1 MVVLDKYLDGTDDD
15 ADIDVTDLPPSYD
28 TIASS
33 STAAIVDEKPRPPAP
48 TRSSISSSSPTTS
61 SWFSLLPNARTKQT
75 RQTVI
80 SLIRDLVASPSTTTS
95 DSAAAAPILASCA
108 SALSP
113 SSFSALLQHPTFEQ
127 HTPIYWA
134 ILNRH
139 THILP
144 DMLRYAG
151 PLNHACSADIRLAC
165 LASGDQ
171 VLFGKLRRGEL
182 PFLTT
187 PKPGGYSILVGD
199 PDALV
204 LGSTPAD
211 DIDVHEV
218 DGEAAFSASIKIRL
232 WQKRMRV
239 AGVVGVEFIAR
250 GRIWSL
256 TFFSS
261 PSLSPS
267 PSARGAGSGPWR
279 VALSLMEHSPPTF
292 VDGRLVID
300 VFRPSSVS
308 SPMPDLLSLT
318 SPVPD
323 SPSRNPSSYQSRAS
337 TSTSST
343 HPAKPPLTNPLQSS
357 NRLAHRPSDGSV
369 FSALELGRV
378 TGPTCKPCRPPH
390 PAMWSEEGTHYTNAL
405 TGVLSDDLGWDN
417 TPYLAPDGTL
427 HARLDARLE
436 KAEGGSCIIC

>member
-1 MVVLDKYLDGTDDD
+1 MVLLDNYIDDD
-15 ADIDVTDLPPSYD
+15 VDLPPSYD
-28 TIASS
+28 TIASVS
-33 STAAIVDEKPRPPAP
+33 AVIDEKPRPSPSPTP
-48 TRSSISSSSPTTS
+48 TRPIACSSSST
-61 SWFSLLPNARTKQT
+61 WLSLLPNARTKQT

-80 SLIRDLVASPSTTTS
+80 SLIRDLVATSTMAT
-95 DSAAAAPILASCA
+95 DNSAATPILASCA

-113 SSFSALLQHPTFEQ
+113 SSFSALLQQPTFDG

-139 THILP
+139 THVLP
-144 DMLRYAG
+144 DMLQHAG
-151 PLNHACSADIRLAC
+151 PLTNPCVADIRLAC

-171 VLFGKLRRGEL
+171 LLFGKLRRGEL

-187 PKPGGYSILVGD
+187 LRA
-199 PDALV
+199 DALV
-204 LGSTPAD
+204 LGCTSAD
-211 DIDVHEV
+211 DIDVREV

-239 AGVVGVEFIAR
+239 AGLVGVEFIAR

-261 PSLSPS
+261 PSPS
-267 PSARGAGSGPWR
+267 PSCGPLSTRDAGSGPWQ

-292 VDGRLVID
+292 VDARLVID
-300 VFRPSSVS
+300 VFRPPSSSTSDVS
-308 SPMPDLLSLT
+308 SGSPSPTLPSTPVPT
-318 SPVPD
+318 SP
-323 SPSRNPSSYQSRAS
+323 
-337 TSTSST
+337 T
-343 HPAKPPLTNPLQSS
+343 HVKPPVVIPLQSP
-357 NRLAHRPSDGSV
+357 NRLAHRTSDGSV
-369 FSALELGRV
+369 FGVLELGRGV
-378 TGPTCKPCRPPH
+378 GCPSSPKPCRPPQ
-390 PAMWSEEGTHYTNAL
+390 PATWSEERTQYTNAL

>member
-1 MVVLDKYLDGTDDD
+1 MVLLDKYLDD
-15 ADIDVTDLPPSYD
+15 ADSDVDLPPSYD
-28 TIASS
+28 TVASLSTVIDEKPHPSPTATPTRPTASS
-33 STAAIVDEKPRPPAP
+33 S
-48 TRSSISSSSPTTS
+48 SSTTS

-80 SLIRDLVASPSTTTS
+80 SIIRDLVTTTS
-95 DSAAAAPILASCA
+95 DYSAATPILASCA

-113 SSFSALLQHPTFEQ
+113 TSFSALLQHSTFDG

-134 ILNRH
+134 IVNRH

-144 DMLRYAG
+144 DMLQYAG
-151 PLNHACSADIRLAC
+151 PLNNPCIADIRLAC

-187 PKPGGYSILVGD
+187 LRA
-199 PDALV
+199 DALV
-204 LGSTPAD
+204 LGSTSAD

-218 DGEAAFSASIKIRL
+218 DGEAAFSASIKICL

-239 AGVVGVEFIAR
+239 AGLVGVEFIAR

-261 PSLSPS
+261 PSPS
-267 PSARGAGSGPWR
+267 PTSSPLCTRGAGRGPWQ

-300 VFRPSSVS
+300 VFRPSSNAAS
-308 SPMPDLLSLT
+308 SQIPDLLSSESSSPANSRYPPLVSTPVPT
-318 SPVPD
+318 SP
-323 SPSRNPSSYQSRAS
+323 
-337 TSTSST
+337 T
-343 HPAKPPLTNPLQSS
+343 HPTKPPLAISLRST
-357 NRLAHRPSDGSV
+357 NRLAHRTSDGSV
-369 FSALELGRV
+369 FGVLELGLGN
-378 TGPTCKPCRPPH
+378 GPSSSKPCRAPQSV
-390 PAMWSEEGTHYTNAL
+390 AWSEEGTQYTNAL
-405 TGVLSDDLGWDN
+405 IGVLSDDLGW
-417 TPYLAPDGTL
+417 
-427 HARLDARLE
+427 E
-436 KAEGGSCIIC
+436 

>member
-1 MVVLDKYLDGTDDD
+1 MVILDKYLDGTDDD
-15 ADIDVTDLPPSYD
+15 DAEINVDLPPSYD

-33 STAAIVDEKPRPPAP
+33 STTATVIDEKPRPPAP
-48 TRSSISSSSPTTS
+48 IRPSASSTTS
-61 SWFSLLPNARTKQT
+61 SWFSLPPNARTKQT

-151 PLNHACSADIRLAC
+151 PLNHACIADIRLAC

-187 PKPGGYSILVGD
+187 PKP
-199 PDALV
+199 DALV

-211 DIDVHEV
+211 DVDVKEV

-267 PSARGAGSGPWR
+267 PSARGAGSEPWQ

-300 VFRPSSVS
+300 VFRLSSVS
-308 SPMPDLLSLT
+308 S
-318 SPVPD
+318 
-323 SPSRNPSSYQSRAS
+323 NPSSHQPRVS
-337 TSTSST
+337 TPTSPT
-343 HPAKPPLTNPLQSS
+343 HPAKPPLTIPLRSS

-369 FSALELGRV
+369 FSALELWRV

-390 PAMWSEEGTHYTNAL
+390 PATWSEEGTHYTNAL

-417 TPYLAPDGTL
+417 PPYLAPDGTL